1 MELYF
6 ENCIGGER
14 WMRNRMNGMTREFQ
28 PAPRRL
34 SPPVDVVED
43 AEGYRFYFEMPGLKS
58 ESIDVR
64 VEEGKLIVE
73 AERRRPELPNGAALR
88 FAERAWG
95 QLRRAFELPKDASA
109 ERVRANYRDGVLE
122 VTIEKRPEAK
132 PVKIQI
138 N

>member
-1 MELYF
+1 MELYY
-6 ENCIGGER
+6 ENGVGGSR
-14 WMRNRMNGMTREFQ
+14 WMRTRMNELMRELQ

-43 AEGYRFYFEMPGLKS
+43 QEGYRFYFEMPGLS
-58 ESIDVR
+58 NESIDVR

-73 AERRRPELPNGAALR
+73 AERRRPELPNGASLR
-88 FAERAWG
+88 IAERAWG
-95 QLRRAFELPKDASA
+95 GIRRAFELPKDASN

-122 VTIEKRPEAK
+122 VTVEKRPEAK